1 VKCHHP
7 AVFAAALLNSQPMGF
22 YAPAQIVR
30 DAREHGV
37 AVRPV
42 DANASEWDCTLE
54 RDPAS
59 AGGLALRLGLRLTAG
74 LAEAD
79 GRALV
84 KARRAGNGAPFAS
97 VEEAARRAG
106 VGRPALEA
114 LAEADAFAG
123 MGTPRRS
130 ALWAAGGVERTDD
143 LPLFGS
149 AGADAAGDDGP
160 LLPEPAVNLPPQR
173 VGEEVVED
181 YTATGLTLRQHPLA
195 LLRPALA
202 GLGLHDTRR
211 LSEARR
217 GSWVRLPGLVL
228 MRQRPGTAKGVVFV
242 TIEDE
247 WGHANLV
254 VYADVGMRDRAALI
268 GARLLVAEGRI
279 EWETERA
286 EVPITHL
293 ICHRLIDRSNL
304 LDGMS
309 SLDGGDAAWAG
320 RALGRADEV
329 RRPEPGSG
337 RPRPDG
343 EAPRLPRSRDF
354 R

>member
-1 VKCHHP
+1 MRP
-7 AVFAAALLNSQPMGF
+7 SP
-22 YAPAQIVR
+22 PSRRWR
-30 DAREHGV
+30 DA
-37 AVRPV
+37 P
-42 DANASEWDCTLE
+42 
-54 RDPAS
+54 
-59 AGGLALRLGLRLTAG
+59 
-74 LAEAD
+74 
-79 GRALV
+79 
-84 KARRAGNGAPFAS
+84 
-97 VEEAARRAG
+97 G

-143 LPLFGS
+143 LPLFG
-149 AGADAAGDDGP
+149 AAEADAAGDDGP
-160 LLPEPAVNLPPQR
+160 LLPEPAVDLPPQR

-242 TIEDE
+242 TVEDE
-247 WGHANLV
+247 LGSANLV

-268 GARLLVAEGRI
+268 GARLLVAEGRV
-279 EWETERA
+279 ERETERA

-293 ICHRLIDRSNL
+293 ICRRLFDRSDL
-304 LDGMS
+304 LDGLS
-309 SLDGGDAAWAG
+309 SIDGCRMGRACAGAG
-320 RALGRADEV
+320 RRGAEAGAGVGEAT
-329 RRPEPGSG
+329 SG
-337 RPRPDG
+337 RCAAAP
-343 EAPRLPRSRDF
+343 AAQPRLPLMPCRQRPGSTRGLAFSPRVSSPCSSVGPARPRGRGGVGD
-354 R
+354 RGAAAAPGGRARAGTRAGPCRRAAAAER